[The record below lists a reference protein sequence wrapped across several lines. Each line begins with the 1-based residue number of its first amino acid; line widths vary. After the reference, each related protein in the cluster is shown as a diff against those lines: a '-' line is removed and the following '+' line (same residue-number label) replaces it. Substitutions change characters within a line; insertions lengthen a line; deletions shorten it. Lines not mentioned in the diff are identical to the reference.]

1 MIDAPGA
8 DAPHPILL
16 YVRIALLK
24 AGPQDLPA
32 SPRLLPATVAAYVL
46 VSLLLGSVLLKDVD
60 NSLLLVVIDCAFT
73 LTCYRLL
80 LRAVGRPER
89 FAQTAAA
96 LFGFQA
102 VAAPVLMSGL
112 SLYRSYGQDSPW
124 QVPVTLLMLAL
135 AIWTIVV
142 NVRIIRSATEWT
154 VSACIG
160 VVFALALLGQL
171 LALLLQS
178 GGVAT

>member
-1 MIDAPGA
+1 VIDAPGA
-8 DAPHPILL
+8 TAPHPVLL

-32 SPRLLPATVAAYVL
+32 SRRLLPATVAAYVL
-46 VSLLLGSVLLKDVD
+46 MSLLLGSLLLDDID
-60 NSLLLVVIDCAFT
+60 NSLLLVLIDSAFT

-80 LRAVGRPER
+80 LRVAGRPER
-89 FAQTAAA
+89 FVQTAAA

-102 VAAPVLMSGL
+102 IASPILMSGL
-112 SLYRSYGQDSPW
+112 SLFRRYGENSPW
-124 QVPVTLLMLAL
+124 QAPVTLLMLAL
-135 AIWTIVV
+135 AIWTILV
-142 NVRIIRSATEWT
+142 NVRIIRAATEWT

-171 LALLLQS
+171 LALLLQP
-178 GGVAT
+178 GGFAT